1 MKHSLVMA
9 IVLLAIASCSVES
22 GEGARPGK
30 SAPTAAEQTSA
41 TQPPNREAE
50 ARSVAEWTDRLISC
64 LREEG
69 WAVALTEDGFE
80 VEVGQDNDEAFQA
93 SETACT
99 ERIGAFP
106 TPAPPTEQEIEGLYA
121 LNLKA
126 VQCLK
131 EQGITVEPPPSLELY
146 VEQYRQSL
154 QGGPAPWSPYAN
166 VENLAAVEGAC
177 PQPGLEDL

>member
-1 MKHSLVMA
+1 MEHL
-9 IVLLAIASCSVES
+9 
-22 GEGARPGK
+22 
-30 SAPTAAEQTSA
+30 
-41 TQPPNREAE
+41 
-50 ARSVAEWTDRLISC
+50 DRFMSC
-64 LREEG
+64 LQEQG
-69 WAVALTEDGFE
+69 WTVTSTEDGFE
-80 VEVGQDNDEAFQA
+80 VDVSQGKEKAFQA
-93 SETACT
+93 SEAVCK
-99 ERIGAFP
+99 ERVGDFP

-146 VEQYRQSL
+146 AQQYRQSL

-177 PQPGLEDL
+177 PQPQLEDL